1 MRKYRRLG
9 LSRRTWIIILIMVLA
24 AGFLIYSTIL
34 LLLNRFM
41 HPADFAGLPNY
52 MELIERRL
60 EIRLFAEKVHG
71 FCAAIALL
79 GGCMVVYDFIKAGS
93 AVPFRKLFALFGG
106 IAVGLLACAGI
117 FSLLDQS
124 AYGDYFFQIYGTV
137 IYLIIAFVIVMIFN
151 LGKQR
156 RLRQK

>member
-1 MRKYRRLG
+1 MRKDRRLG

-79 GGCMVVYDFIKAGS
+79 GGCMVVYDFTKPVRRCHFESCSLCLAELQLDCWHVPAFSRCWIKAPMGTT
-93 AVPFRKLFALFGG
+93 
-106 IAVGLLACAGI
+106 
-117 FSLLDQS
+117 
-124 AYGDYFFQIYGTV
+124 FFKYTGPVFI
-137 IYLIIAFVIVMIFN
+137 
-151 LGKQR
+151 
-156 RLRQK
+156 

>member
-1 MRKYRRLG
+1 MKVVLLG

-93 AVPFRKLFALFGG
+93 AVPFRKLFAL
-106 IAVGLLACAGI
+106 CAGI

-124 AYGDYFFQIYGTV
+124 AYGDYFFQIYGTG

>member
-1 MRKYRRLG
+1 M
-9 LSRRTWIIILIMVLA
+9 
-24 AGFLIYSTIL
+24 
-34 LLLNRFM
+34 
-41 HPADFAGLPNY
+41 
-52 MELIERRL
+52 
-60 EIRLFAEKVHG
+60 
-71 FCAAIALL
+71 
-79 GGCMVVYDFIKAGS
+79 VYDFIKAGS

-124 AYGDYFFQIYGTV
+124 AYGDYFFQIYGTG

>member
-1 MRKYRRLG
+1 MRKDRRLG

-71 FCAAIALL
+71 
-79 GGCMVVYDFIKAGS
+79 MVAYDFIKAGS

-124 AYGDYFFQIYGTV
+124 AYGDYFFQIYATG
-137 IYLIIAFVIVMIFN
+137 IYLIIAFVVVMICNF
-151 LGKQR
+151 GKQR